1 MSGLKS
7 YEMITKHNQMTSDNK
22 VVWVSIGL
30 NVLLA
35 VGLVLFVAFGRTK
48 PIEDYEAEIATLETL
63 NKGLESDIE
72 DLDEDNKASYIRY
85 MILDKEYTLTVR
97 DLEESDEIIK
107 RLTQKRPTNG
117 KSPYVDSLSDDAII
131 GEFTGYFERRAK
143 RNK

>member
-1 MSGLKS
+1 
-7 YEMITKHNQMTSDNK
+7 MITKHNQMTSDNK

-48 PIEDYEAEIATLETL
+48 PIEDYEAQIATLETL

-117 KSPYVDSLSDDAII
+117 KSPYADSLSDDAII
-131 GEFTGYFERRAK
+131 GEFTEYFERRAK